1 MQAMKVNILTKCRN
15 SLVSALIGGLLVLQP
30 VQSAAA
36 DSESHEAIRTAATE
50 FARRQID
57 KTGLSDIQVQAAG
70 LDPRLRLAACE
81 IPLEAFSTSK
91 SGQLARTT
99 VGVRCSGRNPWTLYV
114 PVTIEA
120 QADVVFTRR
129 PLLRGEALTTEV
141 LEIRKLPLSRLPHRH
156 LSSPGQLA
164 GMETTVDRALGGATR
179 TRNAPSR
186 NAKRPRMR
194 TELARGRARDRTS
207 STEIQSILARLGK
220 VPAWIV
226 FTGQGRP
233 SGIHDGIAP
242 VVAGRRADR

>member
-1 MQAMKVNILTKCRN
+1 MTKCRN

-141 LEIRKLPLSRLPHRH
+141 LEIRKLPLSRLPPRH

-164 GMETTVDRALGGATR
+164 GMETTRPLQADTALTL
-179 TRNAPSR
+179 NAV
-186 NAKRPRMR
+186 
-194 TELARGRARDRTS
+194 RARQLVRQGQ
-207 STEIQSILARLGK
+207 EVVILAVSGGIQVRM
-220 VPAWIV
+220 
-226 FTGQGRP
+226 TGVARRSGSQGDLIP
-233 SGIHDGIAP
+233 VQNDSSGRTVEAEVLDKST
-242 VVAGRRADR
+242 VRVKF